1 MFLSTIRVQSP
12 VPTVAMKR
20 PRLLSSTRKQA
31 SLLFRQGRSGR
42 RGQQTAGKT
51 KRLVK
56 KAIIK
61 TKARSRGPQQRDLSF
76 AGSAKPLRALT
87 LKGPELAAAILG
99 KQKRVENRSWPIN
112 RTGEWMALHVGKGR
126 STPPWIRKYVIRA
139 WDKEKAISG
148 PRPWQRWNPEDRR
161 AKQLPPRAAIV
172 GLIRFGGMH
181 RLARGEKKTDP
192 WALGPLCWELDRVVP
207 VDPPICDVDGALGL
221 WRVDRMVGPGQLRR
235 LKEVLKITKANKGMG
250 RYL

>member
-1 MFLSTIRVQSP
+1 MFPSTIRVPSP
-12 VPTVAMKR
+12 DPTVAMKR
-20 PRLLSSTRKQA
+20 PRLLTSTRKQA
-31 SLLFRQGRSGR
+31 SLPFRQGRSGR

-51 KRLVK
+51 KRPVK
-56 KAIIK
+56 KAILK
-61 TKARSRGPQQRDLSF
+61 TNSRGPQQPDRCF
-76 AGSAKPLRALT
+76 ARSAKPLRALT

-207 VDPPICDVDGALGL
+207 VNPPICDVDGALGL
-221 WRVDRMVGPGQLRR
+221 WRVDRMVGPCQLRR
-235 LKEVLKITKANKGMG
+235 LKEVLKITKASKGMG